1 MAPSPHNPPLAVQS
15 PPSTAFSP
23 APVAS
28 AYSGSSG
35 SIGGSGSN
43 GSTPIS
49 PASPMS
55 SHDSPKPSTATS
67 TSSSSSTSV
76 APKPQ
81 LAIKPMAPTPAAAVR
96 PLQMQIAANAPTGN
110 AIPTASAASPAPQS
124 PAPVQSP
131 AAIAGKPPMSITSKQ
146 WVIPPRPKPGR
157 KPATDTPP
165 TKRKA
170 QNRAAQRAFRERR
183 AARVGELEDLLE
195 DQKNEHD
202 RAELE
207 SQNKIRTLESEIQV
221 LRSRCQILE
230 NLLEK
235 EKAINQAWA
244 NKERQASHS
253 SARSNSMH
261 RANSI
266 QPQKTQ
272 HHPEQLQQQQQQQ
285 QQHQQSLNHI
295 HSPAPQKPLHHDQQ
309 RGSTSS
315 SISSVSGRHVSAQ
328 PFSIS
333 QIISPPDDEQLTCG
347 NCNVNGSCACADE
360 VMAATVSMD
369 CGKCTLGTKCACL
382 EESINALTG
391 GGFSNISSELK
402 RSHSSSSPTP
412 MAPEEKRVRHFSDVD
427 TNAETD
433 FTHMVPRS
441 KATGAGGP
449 VRTPLPSM
457 QPRHLPQPQLHQQQP
472 QQQQQNPQAAPRF
485 EIPLKERCGFCSDG
499 TYCVCADSMPG
510 VTMTGSLAISAGTVV
525 AQQKT
530 PPPSENDL
538 PPIAMPLEVT
548 PTGAIKLSSMAAFRR
563 QQQQQQLQQKQQE
576 SKLVPPTAAALSSD
590 TTRSKCG
597 PAGPGTCAQCLSDPV
612 SGLFCRSLAAN
623 FERQGASAGAG
634 DGCCGGGGSGS
645 GCCKDKKGAPA
656 APGGA
661 SSSTSTSTVV
671 GPSGNVLAADA
682 VKTSISLS
690 CADAYKTLSSHR
702 HFDEATDEISMWLP
716 KLRAA
721 PRHDPNAPAQRHP
734 MEVEAASIMS
744 VLKGFDVRFGK
755 EP

>member
-1 MAPSPHNPPLAVQS
+1 MKSPLP
-15 PPSTAFSP
+15 TAFSP
-23 APVAS
+23 APLAS
-28 AYSGSSG
+28 AYSSKS
-35 SIGGSGSN
+35 
-43 GSTPIS
+43 STPMS

-55 SHDSPKPSTATS
+55 SHDSPKPSTS
-67 TSSSSSTSV
+67 TSISSTSSTSV

-81 LAIKPMAPTPAAAVR
+81 LAIKPVAPSPAGTTPAVR
-96 PLQMQIAANAPTGN
+96 PLQMQIAANSPGGN
-110 AIPTASAASPAPQS
+110 VMSMTSVVSPMAAAQS
-124 PAPVQSP
+124 PATAQSP
-131 AAIAGKPPMSITSKQ
+131 ISAAGKPPMSITSKE

-202 RAELE
+202 RAERE
-207 SQNKIRTLESEIQV
+207 SQDKIRTLETEVQV
-221 LRSRCQILE
+221 LRSRCQMLE
-230 NLLEK
+230 SLLEK
-235 EKAINQAWA
+235 EKATNQAWST
-244 NKERQASHS
+244 KERQASQS

-261 RANSI
+261 RNNSI
-266 QPQKTQ
+266 QPQQTQ
-272 HHPEQLQQQQQQQ
+272 HQPHQLQQQH
-285 QQHQQSLNHI
+285 QHQQSLSHI
-295 HSPAPQKPLHHDQQ
+295 HSPVPHKLLQHDQQ

-315 SISSVSGRHVSAQ
+315 SISSASGRRISAQ

-333 QIISPPDDEQLTCG
+333 QIISPPDDEELTCG
-347 NCNVNGSCACADE
+347 NCNVNGTCACADE

-382 EESINALTG
+382 EASINALTG
-391 GGFSNISSELK
+391 GGFSNVPSELK
-402 RSHSSSSPTP
+402 RSHSTSSPTP
-412 MAPEEKRVRHFSDVD
+412 LAPEEKRARHFSDID
-427 TNAETD
+427 ASTEID
-433 FTHMVPRS
+433 FTHMFSRP
-441 KATGAGGP
+441 KATP

-457 QPRHLPQPQLHQQQP
+457 QPRHQPQP
-472 QQQQQNPQAAPRF
+472 QQQIQQAAPGF

-530 PPPSENDL
+530 PPPSETDL
-538 PPIAMPLEVT
+538 APMPLEVT
-548 PTGAIKLSSMAAFRR
+548 ATGAIKLSSMAALRK
-563 QQQQQQLQQKQQE
+563 QKQE
-576 SKLVPPTAAALSSD
+576 ASKLAAPTSAAAPSEAP
-590 TTRSKCG
+590 RSKCG
-597 PAGPGTCAQCLSDPV
+597 PGGPGTCAQCLSDPI

-623 FERQGASAGAG
+623 FDRQGAGG
-634 DGCCGGGGSGS
+634 GGCCGGGGAGG
-645 GCCKDKKGAPA
+645 GCCKDKKAAAAPA
-656 APGGA
+656 NPPISTAP
-661 SSSTSTSTVV
+661 SSTFV
-671 GPSGNVLAADA
+671 GPNGSSLTADA
-682 VKTSISLS
+682 AKKSISLS

-702 HFDEATDEISMWLP
+702 HFEEATDEISTWLP

-721 PRHDPNAPAQRHP
+721 PRHDPNQPAARHP

-744 VLKGFDVRFGK
+744 VLKGFDIRFGK